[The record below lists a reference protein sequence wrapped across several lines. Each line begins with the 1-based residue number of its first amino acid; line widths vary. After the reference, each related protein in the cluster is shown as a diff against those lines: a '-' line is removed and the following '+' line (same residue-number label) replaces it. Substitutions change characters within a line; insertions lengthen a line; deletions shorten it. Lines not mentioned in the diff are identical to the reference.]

1 MQAPATASTSFIM
14 SKTRNFVLGFL
25 LPLNRSKQKQKN
37 MHHVTERHFYA
48 VIYSVKTSEKRNEK
62 VSLLEIP
69 LFHLLTKETNKFFAC
84 HHCLKSLNSLLF
96 ECFLNR
102 PPAIFGREVEI
113 KRVRRFPNKLN
124 SFVIDFPQYLTFSYG
139 VNCIELHLLLD
150 RPHQEHCASVDL
162 MATMIEL

>member
-25 LPLNRSKQKQKN
+25 LPLNRSKRKQKN
-37 MHHVTERHFYA
+37 MHHVMERHFYA

-69 LFHLLTKETNKFFAC
+69 LFHLLTKETNFCLSPLSKF
-84 HHCLKSLNSLLF
+84 LVVRMLPQ
-96 ECFLNR
+96 
-102 PPAIFGREVEI
+102 PPSGYFRARGRDKTCKTI
-113 KRVRRFPNKLN
+113 SHKLN
-124 SFVIDFPQYLTFSYG
+124 SCIIDFPQYLTFSYG